1 VVIQGPGEAEAA
13 AAVPDAVPPVE
24 PSTLGIGKAV
34 EHPVAPLLRKNAH
47 AVDGEPV
54 VVTLRRGADTW
65 TSYSVIRVNVTGQ
78 KIERIADYIHCP
90 W

>member
-1 VVIQGPGEAEAA
+1 VRELISADARLGVADRFAGKLRTRLISPITTAGGSKLAAGE
-13 AAVPDAVPPVE
+13 
-24 PSTLGIGKAV
+24 
-34 EHPVAPLLRKNAH
+34 
-47 AVDGEPV
+47 VDGEPG

-78 KIERIADYIHCP
+78 KIERIADYILCP